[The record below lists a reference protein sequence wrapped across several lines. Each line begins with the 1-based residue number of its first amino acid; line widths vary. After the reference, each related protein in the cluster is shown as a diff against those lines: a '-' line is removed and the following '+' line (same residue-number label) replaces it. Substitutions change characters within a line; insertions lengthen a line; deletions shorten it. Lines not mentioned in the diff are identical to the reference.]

1 MYANFRVNGNIITTA
16 AQNVFSPNPQTFAQ
30 VSATVVA
37 IFSPGGQGGGS
48 GVLVTP
54 DGYALTNF
62 HVTQGAG
69 NFMKCGLSDGVLY
82 DAVIVGIDPTGD
94 VALVKLFGRDD
105 FPFAKMGDS
114 DALSVGDSS
123 FAMGNPFLL
132 ATDFT
137 PTVTFGIVS
146 ALRVLGGGLHNY
158 GFTVF
163 FLPVTQDLGLTRA
176 STALAFSLA
185 WFSWRRWH
193 QSERELH
200 LRVAAQQALVQR
212 ESQYRTLFM
221 ENLAGNTLA
230 ALDGAMLLCNPA
242 MVRILGLNSPEEAVG
257 RNLGEFYADPSL
269 WHRHREALSRGDK
282 LEIPLLDLCRADGLP
297 VKAIARML
305 PRYSPGKG
313 PELQVYL
320 ADISELQFTQKE
332 LADTLTE
339 NRMLSQK
346 YLLVQEE
353 ERRNLAREMH
363 DELGQCL
370 NAIKLDA
377 VAIRNA
383 ARDRL
388 PEIETSVNAIVD
400 ISDHV
405 YDVVRGIVQRLRPA
419 ALDALGLGDALGE
432 LVRQWRRRNPGV
444 ECALETEGE
453 FSGLG
458 ELLNI
463 TG

>member
-1 MYANFRVNGNIITTA
+1 MDTQLALPVAPDAPTHRR
-16 AQNVFSPNPQTFAQ
+16 Q
-30 VSATVVA
+30 VS
-37 IFSPGGQGGGS
+37 
-48 GVLVTP
+48 L
-54 DGYALTNF
+54 DL
-62 HVTQGAG
+62 
-69 NFMKCGLSDGVLY
+69 
-82 DAVIVGIDPTGD
+82 
-94 VALVKLFGRDD
+94 ALVVTITVAAFLF
-105 FPFAKMGDS
+105 
-114 DALSVGDSS
+114 
-123 FAMGNPFLL
+123 
-132 ATDFT
+132 
-137 PTVTFGIVS
+137 S
-146 ALRVLGGGLHNY
+146 AAFEVRE
-158 GFTVF
+158 
-163 FLPVTQDLGLTRA
+163 GLTELTRPLEPYQIDELPLTLA
-176 STALAFSLA
+176 ALAFSLA

-200 LRVAAQQALVQR
+200 LRVAAQQAVVQR

-242 MVRILGLNSPEEAVG
+242 MVRILGLNSPEEAIG
-257 RNLGEFYADPSL
+257 RNLGEFYADPAL
-269 WHRHREALSRGDK
+269 WRQHREALSRGDK
-282 LEIPLLDLCRADGLP
+282 LEIPLLDLRRADGLP

-320 ADISELQFTQKE
+320 ADISELQLTQKE

-388 PEIETSVNAIVD
+388 PEIEASVNAIVD

-419 ALDALGLGDALGE
+419 ALDALGLGDAVGE

-444 ECALETEGE
+444 ECVFETEGE
-453 FSGLG
+453 LSGLG

-463 TG
+463 TVYRIVQECLTNIARHSAATRVRVAFNNIDRQEVSVAVSDNGRGMDLQIKRTGLGLVGLRERVEALKGRLELDSAPGGGVHLVVRLPVLVAG

>member
-1 MYANFRVNGNIITTA
+1 MMDTQLALPVAPDAPMHRR
-16 AQNVFSPNPQTFAQ
+16 Q
-30 VSATVVA
+30 VSLDLA
-37 IFSPGGQGGGS
+37 
-48 GVLVTP
+48 LV
-54 DGYALTNF
+54 
-62 HVTQGAG
+62 
-69 NFMKCGLSDGVLY
+69 
-82 DAVIVGIDPTGD
+82 VGIT
-94 VALVKLFGRDD
+94 VAAFLF
-105 FPFAKMGDS
+105 
-114 DALSVGDSS
+114 
-123 FAMGNPFLL
+123 
-132 ATDFT
+132 
-137 PTVTFGIVS
+137 S
-146 ALRVLGGGLHNY
+146 AAFELRERL
-158 GFTVF
+158 TE
-163 FLPVTQDLGLTRA
+163 LTRPLEPYQIDELPLTLA
-176 STALAFSLA
+176 ALAFSLA

-193 QSERELH
+193 QSEQELH

-242 MVRILGLNSPEEAVG
+242 MVRILGLSSPEEAVE

-269 WHRHREALSRGDK
+269 WQQHRAALSRGDK
-282 LEIPLLDLCRADGLP
+282 LEIPLLDLRRADGRA

-320 ADISELQFTQKE
+320 ADISELQLMQKE

-339 NRMLSQK
+339 NRMLSQR

-377 VAIRNA
+377 VAIRDA

-388 PEIETSVNAIVD
+388 PEIETSANAIVE

-419 ALDALGLGDALGE
+419 ALDALGLRDAVGE

-444 ECALETEGE
+444 ECVFETEGE
-453 FSGLG
+453 LSGLG

-463 TG
+463 TVYRIVQECLTNVAKHSAATRVRVAFASVDQQEVNVAVSDNGRGVDLQAKRTGLGLVGLRERVEALEGRLELTSAPGGGMHLLVRLPVLVS

>member
-1 MYANFRVNGNIITTA
+1 MMVPMMDTQLALPVAPDAPAHRRQVALDLALVAAITVA
-16 AQNVFSPNPQTFAQ
+16 AFL
-30 VSATVVA
+30 VSAAFEVREW
-37 IFSPGGQGGGS
+37 
-48 GVLVTP
+48 
-54 DGYALTNF
+54 LTE
-62 HVTQGAG
+62 
-69 NFMKCGLSDGVLY
+69 
-82 DAVIVGIDPTGD
+82 
-94 VALVKLFGRDD
+94 
-105 FPFAKMGDS
+105 
-114 DALSVGDSS
+114 
-123 FAMGNPFLL
+123 
-132 ATDFT
+132 
-137 PTVTFGIVS
+137 
-146 ALRVLGGGLHNY
+146 
-158 GFTVF
+158 
-163 FLPVTQDLGLTRA
+163 LTRPLEPYQIDELTLA
-176 STALAFSLA
+176 ARAFSLA

-230 ALDGAMLLCNPA
+230 APDGAMLLCNPA

-282 LEIPLLDLCRADGLP
+282 LEIPLLDLRRADGLP
-297 VKAIARML
+297 VKVIARML

-320 ADISELQFTQKE
+320 ADISELQLTQKE
-332 LADTLTE
+332 LADTLAE

-377 VAIRNA
+377 VAIRDA
-383 ARDRL
+383 ARDRF
-388 PEIETSVNAIVD
+388 PEIQTSVNAIVD

-419 ALDALGLGDALGE
+419 ALDALGLGDAVGE

-444 ECALETEGE
+444 ECVFETEGE
-453 FSGLG
+453 LCGLG

-463 TG
+463 TVYRIVQECLTNVARHSGATRVRVAFNNIDRQEVSVAVSDNGRGMDLQAKRTGLGLVGLRERVEALKGRLELDSAPSGGMHLVVRLPVLVAG

>member
-1 MYANFRVNGNIITTA
+1 MACPSRP
-16 AQNVFSPNPQTFAQ
+16 S
-30 VSATVVA
+30 
-37 IFSPGGQGGGS
+37 
-48 GVLVTP
+48 
-54 DGYALTNF
+54 
-62 HVTQGAG
+62 
-69 NFMKCGLSDGVLY
+69 
-82 DAVIVGIDPTGD
+82 
-94 VALVKLFGRDD
+94 
-105 FPFAKMGDS
+105 
-114 DALSVGDSS
+114 
-123 FAMGNPFLL
+123 
-132 ATDFT
+132 
-137 PTVTFGIVS
+137 
-146 ALRVLGGGLHNY
+146 
-158 GFTVF
+158 
-163 FLPVTQDLGLTRA
+163 RA
-176 STALAFSLA
+176 S
-185 WFSWRRWH
+185 
-193 QSERELH
+193 
-200 LRVAAQQALVQR
+200 
-212 ESQYRTLFM
+212 
-221 ENLAGNTLA
+221 
-230 ALDGAMLLCNPA
+230 
-242 MVRILGLNSPEEAVG
+242 
-257 RNLGEFYADPSL
+257 
-269 WHRHREALSRGDK
+269 
-282 LEIPLLDLCRADGLP
+282 
-297 VKAIARML
+297 

-453 FSGLG
+453 LSGLG

-463 TG
+463 TVYRIVQECLTNVARHSGATRVRVAFNSMDQQEVSVAVSDNGRGMDLHAKRTGLGLVGLRERVEALKGRLELISAPSGGMHLVVRLPVPVAG